1 MIEPIPL
8 PVDNVIGIRIDGK
21 INADDVSR
29 ITDVIEARLERH
41 SKLRVYV
48 EVERFS
54 GMSVEAF
61 FKDVAFS
68 LRHIRDFEREAI
80 VSDTAWLEKLATIG
94 DRLFPSIEVRHFSKS
109 EKDEALRWIVDKA

>member
-8 PVDNVIGIRIDGK
+8 AIDNVVGFRIDGK

-29 ITDVIEARLERH
+29 ITDVIEARLRRYP
-41 SKLRVYV
+41 KLRVYA

-61 FKDVAFS
+61 LKDILFA
-68 LRHIRDFEREAI
+68 LRHLKEFEREAI
-80 VSDTAWLEKLATIG
+80 VFDAA
-94 DRLFPSIEVRHFSKS
+94 
-109 EKDEALRWIVDKA
+109 